1 MSTHKQFDRICVV
14 ITLLALLITILFMNG
29 EALGLTASARA
40 MGYEKTLFDT
50 SRVHT
55 IDIVLDD
62 WDAFLETA
70 TSEEYAACSVVIDN
84 EAVKNV
90 AIRGKGNTSLSSVA
104 TMGSERYS
112 LKLEFDHYETGK
124 TWKGLDKLCLNNLIQ
139 DNTYMKD
146 YLAYRLMAEF
156 GADAPLC
163 SFVWITVNGEDW
175 GLYLAVEAVEDSF
188 LERVYSGR
196 GELYKPDSLSMGGGG
211 PGNGR
216 DFNIEDFINEN
227 AEEMGFPWGNGES
240 TESAETPASSQQP
253 GNEASSAGGDEAS
266 SAGGGQGESSPGGGF
281 PQPSGGDQGAP
292 SGMPGG
298 GDRPSTPGGDGGFGG
313 EAPGGF
319 GGFGGFGVG
328 MGMGSGDVKLQY
340 ADDDPDNYSNIFGSA
355 KSTVTDADQARL
367 IRSLKTLGEGED
379 LENVLDIDE
388 LLRYFVVHNYL
399 VNGDSYTGAMVHNYY
414 LHEADG
420 KFRMIPW
427 DYNLAFGTFQG
438 SDAGSAVND
447 PIDSPLSVS
456 GDGSRPMVDWI
467 FQKEEYTELYH
478 QYFAEF
484 LDSVDITAIIDE
496 AYALIAPYVEKDPTA
511 FCTYEEFETGVETLR
526 SFCEKRTESVRG
538 QLDGTIPSTDAGQ
551 QADSSALI
559 DASALTLSDM
569 GSMGVGGEG
578 VFPGGGSPFG
588 GGGPGQDA
596 PQAAK
601 RPHPRRGR
609 RRSRRPQN
617 APLRRTVL
625 IRVRGRTRPS
635 PQRPGQ
641 KRSTGRCF

>member
-1 MSTHKQFDRICVV
+1 
-14 ITLLALLITILFMNG
+14 
-29 EALGLTASARA
+29 
-40 MGYEKTLFDT
+40 
-50 SRVHT
+50 
-55 IDIVLDD
+55 
-62 WDAFLETA
+62 
-70 TSEEYAACSVVIDN
+70 
-84 EAVKNV
+84 
-90 AIRGKGNTSLSSVA
+90 
-104 TMGSERYS
+104 
-112 LKLEFDHYETGK
+112 
-124 TWKGLDKLCLNNLIQ
+124 
-139 DNTYMKD
+139 
-146 YLAYRLMAEF
+146 
-156 GADAPLC
+156 
-163 SFVWITVNGEDW
+163 
-175 GLYLAVEAVEDSF
+175 
-188 LERVYSGR
+188 
-196 GELYKPDSLSMGGGG
+196 
-211 PGNGR
+211 
-216 DFNIEDFINEN
+216 
-227 AEEMGFPWGNGES
+227 
-240 TESAETPASSQQP
+240 
-253 GNEASSAGGDEAS
+253 
-266 SAGGGQGESSPGGGF
+266 
-281 PQPSGGDQGAP
+281 
-292 SGMPGG
+292 MPGG

-319 GGFGGFGVG
+319 GGFGGFGGG

-340 ADDDPDNYSNIFGSA
+340 ADDDPDSYSNIFGNA

-399 VNGDSYTGAMVHNYY
+399 VNGDSYTGAMMHNYY

-438 SDAGSAVND
+438 SDATSAVND

-456 GDGSRPMVDWI
+456 GDGTRPMVDWI

-496 AYALIAPYVEKDPTA
+496 AYALIALYVEKDPTA

-569 GSMGVGGEG
+569 GSMGGGGENG
-578 VFPGGGSPFG
+578 FPGGGSPFG

-596 PQAAK
+596 PQQGRAPGGEASSAGGDASSSAQGAAQEQETAE
-601 RPHPRRGR
+601 RPSAPDGFDPGT
-609 RRSRRPQN
+609 RPD
-617 APLRRTVL
+617 APFSSETGAKTINWPILLISAAVL
-625 IRVRGRTRPS
+625 IG
-635 PQRPGQ
+635 GLLAAFLY
-641 KRSTGRCF
+641 KRK